1 MPGGVGSKRD
11 GFQQSLQHLDVGD
24 SHGKNISP
32 NKVKFGDT
40 WGETP
45 SNRGPSRRGIL
56 KPSSVSVSPE
66 ISVEKNLGDER
77 RTPSKFQER
86 RDRQKDM
93 DKNRDKYESPT
104 KVAGD

>member
-1 MPGGVGSKRD
+1 MPGEVGSKRD
-11 GFQQSLQHLDVGD
+11 GFQQSLRHLDVGH

-40 WGETP
+40 EQETP
-45 SNRGPSRRGIL
+45 SNHGPRRRGIL

-66 ISVEKNLGDER
+66 TSVERDLGDGR

-93 DKNRDKYESPT
+93 DQIRDKYESPS
-104 KVAGD
+104 KVADD